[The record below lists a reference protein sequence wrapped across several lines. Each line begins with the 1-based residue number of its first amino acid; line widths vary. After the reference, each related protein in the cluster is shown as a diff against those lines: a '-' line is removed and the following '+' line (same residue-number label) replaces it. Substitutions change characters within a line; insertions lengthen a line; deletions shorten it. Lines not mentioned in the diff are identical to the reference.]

1 MATRVLS
8 NVRRIFRIELP
19 LKVIFESA
27 TVAEL
32 ARALV
37 TFETES
43 GQLEKIARVLQKLK
57 GVSAAEARQELERKR
72 RERSKR

>member
-32 ARALV
+32 ARAIL

-57 GVSAAEARQELERKR
+57 GVSAEEARQELERKR
-72 RERSKR
+72 RERGQR